1 MPKVLI
7 VDDRPETRETFSS
20 LLRLE
25 GYDTKT
31 AEDGGMGIVSAVRGP
46 FDLILV
52 DLRLPDMS
60 GIDVVRELRRRGLN
74 VPIVIVTAFPDI
86 HSSFEAGHAGASRY
100 VEGPLIGD
108 ELSFVVRQ
116 TLETVTDERISE
128 LSPPKPEVAHTDSGR
143 SDHRR
148 ADPRIREIVNAIQL
162 DPGISLSALAS
173 RVGLSES
180 RLRHVFGDVMGVSF
194 SEYRREQQLTIAARL
209 LRSSPALTKQ
219 IADRIGLSEL
229 RRTFRARFGM
239 SPQAYRSTFYRRQ
252 VS

>member
-7 VDDRPETRETFSS
+7 IDDRAETRDTFSS

-25 GYDTKT
+25 GYDTET
-31 AEDGGMGIVSAVRGP
+31 AEDGSVGIASAARES

-60 GIDVVRELRRRGLN
+60 GIDVVRQLRSRGLN

-86 HSSFEAGHAGASRY
+86 CSSFEAGQAGASRY

-108 ELSFVVRQ
+108 ELSTVVRQ
-116 TLETVTDERISE
+116 TLETIRDQRISQM
-128 LSPPKPEVAHTDSGR
+128 SPPTTEVANTVSR
-143 SDHRR
+143 SSDHRR
-148 ADPRIREIVNAIQL
+148 TDSRIREIVNAIQL
-162 DPGISLSALAS
+162 DPGISLSALAT
-173 RVGLSES
+173 RLGLSES
-180 RLRHVFGDVMGVSF
+180 RLRHLFGDVMGVSF
-194 SEYRREQQLTIAARL
+194 SEYRRDQQLTIAARL

-219 IADRIGLSEL
+219 IADQIGLSDL

-239 SPQAYRSTFYRRQ
+239 SPHVYRSTFRGRQ
-252 VS
+252 AP